1 MRIRRRHLVVLAVA
15 AIGALAAA
23 GAALALTN
31 NSSSANFSFS
41 PSTVPKKSFKS
52 GKILV
57 HTHTDF
63 AKPADKAKGG
73 FIKRVQV
80 YFDNDFKFNTGAAP
94 ICNKNLANTNEA
106 QAMSL
111 CGKALVG
118 TGKAQA
124 TSTKNAN
131 IPGCVLAF
139 NGPKNGSGKP
149 TLILHS
155 RFIMV
160 NCSNPSSNSGG
171 TVDAILTGALKP
183 ANKSGFGKV
192 LDVNNIDYPA
202 AAPEGLHRHREEGQ
216 LHSGQ
221 VPEQPVEGA
230 DQVHLL
236 GQRPGAGH
244 RERQGALHGRLRNGR
259 ARGCRQRG
267 SLRARSARPSAIMA
281 LVLPS
286 ARWPSAARALHPACD
301 FLAHLGVL
309 LP

>member
-94 ICNKNLANTNEA
+94 ICKKNLANTNEA

-124 TSTKNAN
+124 TSTANAN

-155 RFIMV
+155 RFIMA
-160 NCSNPSSNSGG
+160 NCSNPASNSGG

-192 LDVNNIDYPA
+192 LDVNNIDTQPLPLKDFTVTVKKGSYIQVRCPKS
-202 AAPEGLHRHREEGQ
+202 PWKVQTKFTYSG
-216 LHSGQ
+216 SGQ
-221 VPEQPVEGA
+221 APDTVNAKEPCT
-230 DQVHLL
+230 
-236 GQRPGAGH
+236 AG
-244 RERQGALHGRLRNGR
+244 
-259 ARGCRQRG
+259 
-267 SLRARSARPSAIMA
+267 
-281 LVLPS
+281 
-286 ARWPSAARALHPACD
+286 
-301 FLAHLGVL
+301 
-309 LP
+309 